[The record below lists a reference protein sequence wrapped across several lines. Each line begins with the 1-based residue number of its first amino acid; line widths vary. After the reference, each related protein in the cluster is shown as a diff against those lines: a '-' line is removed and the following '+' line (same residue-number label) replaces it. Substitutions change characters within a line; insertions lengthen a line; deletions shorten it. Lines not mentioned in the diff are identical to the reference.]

1 VKIKFLGATETV
13 TGSKY
18 LLTSGDQSLLIDCG
32 LFQGKKELRLMNR
45 DTFAVDISTI
55 SAVVLTHAHLDHSG
69 YLPLLIKKGF
79 RGPVYSTSGTR
90 DLCKLLLPDSGKLQ
104 EEEASY
110 ANKRGFS
117 KHHPALPLYTKEDA
131 EASLLQFEIV
141 PFEREKQIGNFKIT
155 FYPAG
160 HILGSACVRVSA
172 ESTSI
177 LFSGDVGR
185 PNDLLMKP
193 PREGLEADYLV
204 IESTYG
210 DRIHEA
216 KDPFDQLETLINKTV
231 KRKGVMVIPAFAVGR
246 SQALLYAIY
255 KLKEQKRIEDVPVF
269 LNSPMAVNASGIYC
283 DYKDEHRLS
292 DEECKGTCGVAR
304 YVSTVDESKALNKKT
319 GPMIIVSASGMAT
332 GGRVVHHLKAFA
344 PDPKSMIVL
353 SGFQAAGT
361 RGAALAQGAKEIK
374 IHGGYVPVLAE
385 VANLDTYSAHADK
398 NELQNWLR
406 TFKRQPKMTF
416 ITHGEAS
423 AASSF
428 KTMLEKSLGIKASIP
443 TYLQEVELP

>member
-1 VKIKFLGATETV
+1 MKIKFLGATETV

-18 LLTSGDQSLLIDCG
+18 LLKSGDQSLLIDCG

-45 DTFAVDISTI
+45 DTFPVEISTI

-131 EASLLQFEIV
+131 EKSLQQFETV
-141 PFEREKQIGNFKIT
+141 PFEREQQVGNFKIT

-160 HILGSACVRVSA
+160 HILGSACVRVSDKSA
-172 ESTSI
+172 SI

-185 PNDLLMKP
+185 PNDLIMRP

-210 DRIHEA
+210 DRVHEA
-216 KDPFDQLETLINKTV
+216 QDPFDQLETLINRTV

-255 KLKEQKRIEDVPVF
+255 KLKDQKRIEDIPVF

-304 YVSTVDESKALNKKT
+304 YVSSVEESKALNKKT

-344 PDPKSMIVL
+344 PDPKNMIVL

-385 VANLDTYSAHADK
+385 VVNLNTYSAHADK
-398 NELQNWLR
+398 NELQNWLK
-406 TFKRQPKMTF
+406 TFKRLPKMTF

-423 AASSF
+423 AAGSF
-428 KTMLEKSLGIKASIP
+428 KSTLEKSLGLKASIP
-443 TYLQEVELP
+443 TYLQEVELT